1 MKKKVNKI
9 WACCLILLG
18 FISNPSFGQEYQEY
32 KDVAWNEP
40 RSKDSAYYA
49 MREKASIPP
58 FGLKKVQGLV
68 EQQSKKLPDE
78 ALVDYDTGISRANF
92 DKLSFEEKFTY
103 TMIYPEIYSQACAE
117 RMFVFD
123 PQNKIFGQL
132 LFVYNGVFWSERQLH
147 FMNIN
152 KKTIIDLIIDQATQN
167 HILGLNYKTALIEID
182 AWESIPFLI
191 SFYQKNPK
199 DKDILTT
206 LLQLLKK
213 SDLVGF
219 EQSKIYNKL
228 YGENTHSDSWINFSS
243 ANEEYIIESAQALYK
258 KRQNQ

>member
-18 FISNPSFGQEYQEY
+18 FISNPSFCQEYQEY

-49 MREKASIPP
+49 MRERASIPP
-58 FGLKKVQGLV
+58 FGLKKVQDLV
-68 EQQSKKLPDE
+68 EQQSKKLPE
-78 ALVDYDTGISRANF
+78 GALVDYDGGIAKADF

-103 TMIYPEIYSQACAE
+103 IMIYPEIYSQACAE
-117 RMFVFD
+117 RMFVFN
-123 PQNKIFGQL
+123 PQSKIFAQL

-147 FMNIN
+147 FMKKN
-152 KKTIIDLIIDQATQN
+152 KKRVIDLIIDQAN
-167 HILGLNYKTALIEID
+167 RNNALGLNYKTALIEID
-182 AWESIPFLI
+182 AWESIPFLL

-206 LLQLLKK
+206 LLQLLKT
-213 SDLVGF
+213 SNFGAF

-228 YGENTHSDSWINFSS
+228 YGENTHSDSWVNFSG
-243 ANEEYIIESAQALYK
+243 ANEAYIIESAQALYK

>member
-9 WACCLILLG
+9 CACCLILLG
-18 FISNPSFGQEYQEY
+18 FISNPSFGQEY
-32 KDVAWNEP
+32 KDIAWDEP

-49 MREKASIPP
+49 MRERASTPP

-68 EQQSKKLPDE
+68 EQRLKNLPDE
-78 ALVDYDTGISRANF
+78 ALVDYDAGISRADF
-92 DKLSFEEKFTY
+92 DKLSFEEMFTY

-123 PQNKIFGQL
+123 PQSKIFGHL
-132 LFVYNGVFWSERQLH
+132 LFVYNGVFWSDRQLH
-147 FMNIN
+147 FM
-152 KKTIIDLIIDQATQN
+152 KKNRKRVMDLITDQATRSN
-167 HILGLNYKTALIEID
+167 TLGLNYKTALIEID
-182 AWESIPFLI
+182 AWDSIPFLV

-206 LLQLLKK
+206 LLQLLKT
-213 SDLVGF
+213 SNFGAF

-228 YGENTHSDSWINFSS
+228 YGENTHSDSWVNFSR

-258 KRQNQ
+258 KRKNQ

>member
-9 WACCLILLG
+9 GVICLILLG
-18 FISNPSFGQEYQEY
+18 FISNPGFGQEY
-32 KDVAWNEP
+32 KDVAWDEP

-49 MREKASIPP
+49 MRERTNIPP
-58 FGLKKVQGLV
+58 FGIKKVQGLV
-68 EQQSKKLPDE
+68 EQRLKSLPDE
-78 ALVDYDTGISRANF
+78 ALVDYDAGISRADF
-92 DKLSFEEKFTY
+92 DKLSFEGKFTY

-123 PQNKIFGQL
+123 PQNKIFGHL

-147 FMNIN
+147 FMKKN
-152 KKTIIDLIIDQATQN
+152 KKRVIDLIINQATKD
-167 HILGLNYKTALIEID
+167 HILGLNYKTALIEIN
-182 AWESIPFLI
+182 AWESIPFLV

-206 LLQLLKK
+206 LLQLLKT
-213 SDLVGF
+213 SNFGAF

-228 YGENTHSDSWINFSS
+228 YGENTHSDSWVNFSR

-258 KRQNQ
+258 KRKNQ

>member
-9 WACCLILLG
+9 WTCWLILLG
-18 FISNPSFGQEYQEY
+18 FISNSSFGQEY

-40 RSKDSAYYA
+40 RPNDSAYYG
-49 MREKASIPP
+49 MREKTSTPP
-58 FGLKKVQGLV
+58 FGLKKIQSLV
-68 EQQSKKLPDE
+68 EQRLKSLPNE
-78 ALVDYDTGISRANF
+78 ALVDYDGGISGANF

-123 PQNKIFGQL
+123 PQSKIFGHL
-132 LFVYNGVFWSERQLH
+132 LFVYSGVFWSDRQLH
-147 FMNIN
+147 FM
-152 KKTIIDLIIDQATQN
+152 KKNRKRVIYLITDQAIHSNT
-167 HILGLNYKTALIEID
+167 LGLNYKTALIEID

-219 EQSKIYNKL
+219 KQSKIYYKL
-228 YGENTHSDSWINFSS
+228 YGENTHSDSWVNFSS
-243 ANEEYIIESAQALYK
+243 SNEEFIIESAQALYK
-258 KRQNQ
+258 TRQNK